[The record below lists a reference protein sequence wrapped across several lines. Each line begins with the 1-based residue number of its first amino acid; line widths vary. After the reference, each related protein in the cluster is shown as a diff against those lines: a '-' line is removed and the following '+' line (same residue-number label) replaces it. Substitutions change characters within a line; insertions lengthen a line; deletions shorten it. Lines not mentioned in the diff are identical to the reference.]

1 MKDLLLYVI
10 ARSSSIKQ
18 TGLTLRYQQF
28 DCTICDFSWSF
39 SSALFFSYV
48 GSTMVC
54 YRNRN
59 FLSDFDDDFD
69 RLGIVTTMTCKYYL
83 KQDLW
88 DFFKFNNPF
97 AINLLHINVRSMKSN
112 FQKIENL
119 LFRQV
124 NDNSNN

>member
-1 MKDLLLYVI
+1 
-10 ARSSSIKQ
+10 
-18 TGLTLRYQQF
+18 
-28 DCTICDFSWSF
+28 
-39 SSALFFSYV
+39 
-48 GSTMVC
+48 MVC
-54 YRNRN
+54 YRDMNS
-59 FLSDFDDDFD
+59 LSDFDDDFD